1 MQRVTM
7 LHSESNIY
15 HRPVRGVYAYTPK
28 GKFKRL
34 QRLLFWILSK
44 LDCDYQEQFGKVV
57 YTQLDINNVV
67 ERIMAS
73 SENLQRIYH
82 QRPKYVVVGQDYYRD
97 LMTNEMSPMYL
108 RHPVSADW
116 LNSRSHNMQWQ
127 GFEIILVPWIEGLVI
142 LPEL

>member
-7 LHSESNIY
+7 LHSETAILY
-15 HRPVRGVYAYTPK
+15 RPVKAVYTYTPK

-44 LDCDYQEQFGKVV
+44 LDCEYQEQFSKVQ
-57 YTQLDINNVV
+57 YTQLDIGDVV

-73 SENLQRIYH
+73 NENVQRIYH

-97 LMTNEMSPMYL
+97 LMTNDSAPMYL

-116 LNSRSHNMQWQ
+116 LNKHSHNMQWQ